1 MDSSASPF
9 ASYFAEWLCDPG
21 EFSETGVFTPIEF
34 DPLKNRMRS
43 YVMKKVFLPP
53 LKTSLSLDLGKKL
66 KDVSNRH
73 LSTAGVLHVPSRGVS
88 FNEKI
93 VMHYYEKEKHIQSS
107 PSH

>member
-1 MDSSASPF
+1 MTSPF
-9 ASYFAEWLCDPG
+9 ASYCAEW
-21 EFSETGVFTPIEF
+21 FSEEPDAFAACAVEF
-34 DPLKNRMRS
+34 DPVKNRMRS

-53 LKTSLSLDLGKKL
+53 LKTSLSLDLNNPRRL